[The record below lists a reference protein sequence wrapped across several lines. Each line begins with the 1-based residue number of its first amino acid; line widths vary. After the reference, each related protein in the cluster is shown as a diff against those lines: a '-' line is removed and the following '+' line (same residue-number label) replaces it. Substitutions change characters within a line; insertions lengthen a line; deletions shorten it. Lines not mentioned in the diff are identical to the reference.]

1 MTFGILQLYLYNNLS
16 KPNENSK
23 IQGKAKL
30 NNKAIETLL
39 NELFFLN
46 NQDKNEETIRQY
58 AQDIGISVA

>member
-16 KPNENSK
+16 NPNENSK

-30 NNKAIETLL
+30 NNKAIETLP